1 MTLSPRQEGAVPEV
15 RVAVMRLARRLRN
28 ERAQDGLTPSQ
39 MAVVG
44 TLFRDGPKSPRELA
58 DIERVQPPSM
68 TRIIAALV
76 KGGWVTKQPHPS
88 DRRQVTIAVTDQATE
103 WVSADRQR
111 RDLWLSERL
120 NQLPPAQRE
129 QLLAAIPLLNQLAQS
144 D

>member
-1 MTLSPRQEGAVPEV
+1 
-15 RVAVMRLARRLRN
+15 
-28 ERAQDGLTPSQ
+28 

-68 TRIIAALV
+68 TRVIAALV

>member
-129 QLLAAIPLLNQLAQS
+129 QLFAAIPLLNQLAQS

>member
-68 TRIIAALV
+68 TRVIAALV